1 MIKDY
6 SSYTLFDWLTLSVY
20 LVVTLLLAY
29 LVRINSLLK
38 GTPEEV
44 RKLTDSPWQ
53 PAQLKEIYER
63 LRKHPVDYTAGLP
76 PRQSR
81 RYVVTGGSGL
91 VGGFIVLQ
99 LLARG
104 TPPESIRILDIRKT
118 ERNDMKTG
126 PATKVDFA
134 QTDIT
139 SKPSVEAAFTRPW
152 HPSVAH
158 LPMTVFH
165 TAAVIIPS
173 DRSKYVY
180 AFPERVNVTGTQNVL
195 EAAERAGADVLSCT
209 SSGSIAIR
217 PIEPFVPPW
226 RLLFSPRAWPRYFWQ
241 VLDCRDF
248 FGKPLRPHEEFF
260 GNYPAS
266 KAVAE
271 RAVCA
276 ANRSGF
282 RTGCIRPANG
292 VYGSPAD
299 NILGD
304 PLARAVMPTWATH
317 IVQSF
322 VHGANVAVAHLHHEA
337 ALLTPDSPQ
346 AGRPYVITD
355 PNPPIAY
362 DHMYTAIRTLSI
374 HPFMVL
380 SLPPALMLL
389 LAHANEWW
397 SVVPYKF
404 PLLKSVI
411 PAVRGDARYLK
422 PGLFSICTHLVA
434 SNDESS
440 RPVSEGGLGYKGVV
454 TTMEGMV
461 QQILEWNVEH
471 AGENGQGYIARKAY
485 TTSVSLADQIQKLGA
500 LSNTITT
507 SGRYTSE
514 E

>member
-1 MIKDY
+1 MKE
-6 SSYTLFDWLTLSVY
+6 YTLLDWLTAGAYIAVAL
-20 LVVTLLLAY
+20 LVAY
-29 LVRINSLLK
+29 LARINYLLK

-53 PAQLKEIYER
+53 PAKLKEIFEK
-63 LRKHPVDYTAGLP
+63 LRTHPVDYTANLP

-81 RYVVTGGSGL
+81 RYIVTGGSGL

-104 TPPESIRILDIRKT
+104 TPPQSIRIIDIRKT
-118 ERNDMKTG
+118 ERSDFKTG
-126 PATKVDFA
+126 PATKVGFV

-139 SKPSVEAAFTRPW
+139 SRESVRAAFGREW
-152 HPSVAH
+152 HPSVSR
-158 LPMTVFH
+158 LPLTVFH

-173 DRSKYVY
+173 DRSKFVY
-180 AFPERVNVTGTQNVL
+180 AFPERVNVAGTQNVL
-195 EAAERAGADVLSCT
+195 DAAEAAGADVVSVT
-209 SSGSIAIR
+209 SSASIAIR
-217 PIEPFVPPW
+217 PIEPFVGLG
-226 RLLFSPRAWPRYFWQ
+226 RLLLGEWPRYFWQ

-248 FGKPLRPHEEFF
+248 FGKPLRPHDEFF
-260 GNYPAS
+260 GNYPAT

-276 ANRSGF
+276 ANREGF

-337 ALLTPDSPQ
+337 ALLRPDCPQ
-346 AGRPYVITD
+346 AGRPFVVTD

-362 DHMYTAIRTLSI
+362 NHMYTAIRTLSI

-380 SLPPALMLL
+380 PLPPAVMLL
-389 LAHANEWW
+389 MAHAIEWW
-397 SVVPYKF
+397 SVLPYKF
-404 PLLKSVI
+404 PRLKGVI

-434 SNDESS
+434 TNDEAA
-440 RPVSEGGLGYKGVV
+440 RP
-454 TTMEGMV
+454 GMV
-461 QQILEWNVEH
+461 QEILEWNVEH

-485 TTSVSLADQIQKLGA
+485 TTSVSLADHIQKLGT
-500 LSNTITT
+500 LSNAITT

>member
-1 MIKDY
+1 MENH
-6 SSYTLFDWLTLSVY
+6 YTLLDWLTICAY
-20 LVVTLLLAY
+20 LAVGLLLTY
-29 LVRINSLLK
+29 LFRINYLLK

-44 RKLTDSPWQ
+44 RKLADSSWQ
-53 PAQLKEIYER
+53 PAHLKEVYEKVR
-63 LRKHPVDYTAGLP
+63 AHRVDYTANLP
-76 PRQSR
+76 PKQNR

-91 VGGFIVLQ
+91 VGGFIILQ

-104 TPPESIRILDIRKT
+104 TPPQSIRIIDIRKP
-118 ERNDMKTG
+118 ERSDMQTG
-126 PATKVDFA
+126 PAAKVGFV

-139 SKPSVEAAFTRPW
+139 FKPSVEVAFAREW
-152 HPSVAH
+152 DRSVAK
-158 LPMTVFH
+158 LPLTVFH

-173 DRSKYVY
+173 DRSKYIY
-180 AFPERVNVTGTQNVL
+180 DFPERVNVTGTKNVM
-195 EAAERAGADVLSCT
+195 EAAEAAGADVFSVT
-209 SSGSIAIR
+209 SSASIAIR
-217 PIEPFVPPW
+217 PIEPFVSPW
-226 RLLFSPRAWPRYFWQ
+226 RFGSWPRYFWQ

-248 FGKPLRPHEEFF
+248 WKPLRPHEEFF

-271 RAVCA
+271 REVCA
-276 ANRSGF
+276 ANKKGF

-292 VYGSPAD
+292 IYGSPSD

-337 ALLTPDSPQ
+337 ALLQKECPQ
-346 AGRPYVITD
+346 AGRPFVVTD

-380 SLPPALMLL
+380 SLPPAVMLL
-389 LAHANEWW
+389 MAYAIEWW
-397 SVVPYKF
+397 SVLPYRF
-404 PLLKSVI
+404 PMFKAII

-434 SNDESS
+434 TNDESA
-440 RPVSEGGLGYKGVV
+440 RPVSEGGLGYKGVT

-461 QQILEWNVEH
+461 QQILEWNTEH
-471 AGENGQGYIARKAY
+471 AGANGQGYIARKAY
-485 TTSVSLADQIQKLGA
+485 TTSVSLADHIQKLGT

>member
-1 MIKDY
+1 MKD
-6 SSYTLFDWLTLSVY
+6 YTLFDWLTVSAY
-20 LVVTLLLAY
+20 LAVGLLFAY

-38 GTPEEV
+38 GTPEEI
-44 RKLTDSPWQ
+44 RKLADSPWQ
-53 PAQLKEIYER
+53 PAHLKETYER
-63 LRKHPVDYTAGLP
+63 LRACPVDYTANLP
-76 PRQSR
+76 PKQDR
-81 RYVVTGGSGL
+81 RYVSSEASSCCSSWRAAPLPRTSGSSTS
-91 VGGFIVLQ
+91 
-99 LLARG
+99 ARQNAA
-104 TPPESIRILDIRKT
+104 TCRRA
-118 ERNDMKTG
+118 
-126 PATKVDFA
+126 PAAAVDFA
-134 QTDIT
+134 QADIT
-139 SKPSVEAAFTRPW
+139 SPSSVAAAFARPW
-152 HPSVAH
+152 PPAAGR
-158 LPMTVFH
+158 LPLTVFH

-173 DRSKYVY
+173 DRSPHVY
-180 AFPERVNVTGTQNVL
+180 AFPERVNVAGTRHVL
-195 EAAERAGADVLSCT
+195 EAAACAGADVFSCT
-209 SSGSIAIR
+209 SSASVAIR
-217 PIEPFVPPW
+217 PIEPFVAPW
-226 RLLFSPRAWPRYFWQ
+226 RLGAWPRHVWQ

-248 FGKPLRPHEEFF
+248 FGRPLRPHAEFF

-271 RAVCA
+271 RLVCA
-276 ANRSGF
+276 ANRRGF

-292 VYGSPAD
+292 VYGSPSD

-304 PLARAVMPTWATH
+304 PLSRAVMPTWATH

-337 ALLTPDSPQ
+337 ALLRPDSPQ
-346 AGRPYVITD
+346 AGRPYVVTD
-355 PNPPIAY
+355 PNPPISY
-362 DHMYTAIRTLSI
+362 NHMYTAIRTLSI

-397 SVVPYKF
+397 SVLPYKF
-404 PLLKSVI
+404 PALKGVI
-411 PAVRGDARYLK
+411 PAVGGDARYLK

-434 SNDESS
+434 TNEESS

-454 TTMEGMV
+454 TTVEGMV

-500 LSNTITT
+500 LSNTITI